1 MDMREQGYDYSRK
14 ENGGTPPFSSIWDSM
29 SNSKH

>member
-1 MDMREQGYDYSRK
+1 MEMREYGYDYSRK
-14 ENGGTPPFSSIWDSM
+14 KNGGTPPFSSIRDSM